1 MSTSQFEQLTRT
13 VVASS
18 ESDDWMSAKDEWTVI
33 GMEED
38 STQSEACICG
48 QEDLVYL
55 FTIQNQLNGT
65 KLFPIGSR
73 CINQFKNAD
82 LNVQVT
88 TYQALWRLIKAVN
101 AKEYITL
108 DNKFFTRKLLK
119 YLYDNDA
126 FKPNEHNNWDPEQ
139 DYKFLLK
146 MFNMRT
152 EPSKKRQA
160 KVKALIMNAVI
171 PFAKKQ
177 FSDQQK

>member
-1 MSTSQFEQLTRT
+1 MSTSQFEQLTKT
-13 VVASS
+13 VVAAS

-38 STQSEACICG
+38 PTQSEACICG

-73 CINQFKNAD
+73 CINQFNNSD

-88 TYQALWRLIKAVN
+88 TYQALWKLVKAVN

-108 DNKFFTRKLLK
+108 DNKFLK
-119 YLYDNDA
+119 
-126 FKPNEHNNWDPEQ
+126 
-139 DYKFLLK
+139 
-146 MFNMRT
+146 
-152 EPSKKRQA
+152 
-160 KVKALIMNAVI
+160 
-171 PFAKKQ
+171 
-177 FSDQQK
+177 